1 MTNLAA
7 EVHRFAELA
16 VAMSRDRSGPVL
28 DYSEATLSV
37 LEAMASEASPYVQE
51 MTDEQRQGL
60 VQALGSYLL
69 EVARRTYGGT
79 YRWYQQRDQPV
90 LVFGEPTFHIAL
102 LAWDKVNG
110 RLGGDPADDLVFHY
124 NGFAER
130 ARAPKL
136 GERVLFV

>member
-1 MTNLAA
+1 MSSLPT
-7 EVHRFAELA
+7 EVARSAELA
-16 VAMSRDRSGPVL
+16 VAMSRDRSGAVL
-28 DYSEATLSV
+28 DYSEATLPV
-37 LEAMASEASPYVQE
+37 LEAMAAEASPFVHE
-51 MTDEQRQGL
+51 MTDEQRESL

-79 YRWYQQRDQPV
+79 YQWYQQRAQPV
-90 LVFGEPTFHIAL
+90 LVFGEPACHIAL
-102 LAWDKVNG
+102 LAWDKVRA

-130 ARAPKL
+130 ARAPKP

>member
-1 MTNLAA
+1 MTTLAS
-7 EVHRFAELA
+7 EVARFAELA

-28 DYSEATLSV
+28 DYSEATLFV

-51 MTDEQRQGL
+51 MTGDQRQGL

-79 YRWYQQRDQPV
+79 YLWHQQRDQPV

-102 LAWDKVNG
+102 LAWDRVNG
-110 RLGGDPADDLVFHY
+110 RLSGDPADDLVFHY

-130 ARAPKL
+130 ARAPKP